1 VRLDFDLQAFAG
13 RVAHHVIEAGEFR
26 AIKRSVLA
34 VLEALPQKWQPDHAH
49 ALGSVVI
56 DFSMRGI
63 DIVGAENSRHMIRGT
78 EFRPGEIYAE
88 KKPAAVGGD
97 GGVGHVVRTP
107 SAV

>member
-1 VRLDFDLQAFAG
+1 MSLDFDLQAFAG
-13 RVAHHVIEAGEFR
+13 RVVHHVIEAGEFR

-34 VLEALPQKWQPDHAH
+34 VLEALPQKRQPDHAY

-56 DFSMRGI
+56 DFIMRGI
-63 DIVGAENSRHMIRGT
+63 DIVGAKNSRHMTRG

-88 KKPAAVGGD
+88 KKPAAVGRD
-97 GGVGHVVRTP
+97 GGVGHVVRIP